1 MSCMPR
7 FGRLWDIDFCNQL
20 FPRRAPAYDDR
31 LFALPAQ
38 NPAPSLERVIPAV
51 PSSKLKIYALHWN
64 SANGFGS
71 STGSCAGGN
80 TGYFAFHTFAI
91 FPVI

>member
-31 LFALPAQ
+31 LLALPAQ
-38 NPAPSLERVIPAV
+38 DRAPLTEHIAPTRPAV
-51 PSSKLKIYALHWN
+51 VGEVNAVGHEARI
-64 SANGFGS
+64 
-71 STGSCAGGN
+71 
-80 TGYFAFHTFAI
+80 
-91 FPVI
+91 